1 MVDIILK
8 NFDNPDEIRNFD
20 KGKFELVKLRDMTIG
35 RASYEPG
42 WKWSINVSPL
52 SGTEFCEI
60 EHLGMVISGSA
71 TVAFKNGEIHILKEG
86 DLFHGLSCEDEHFSG
101 FGEIYFTNIFYKSIK
116 GWKKHHE
123 MTLNLIVPVGSV
135 LFYFV
140 DVREVLRS

>member
-8 NFDNPDEIRNFD
+8 NFNNPDEIRNFD
-20 KGKFELVKLRDMTIG
+20 KGKFELVKLKDITNG

-60 EHLGMVISGSA
+60 EHLGLVISGSA

-86 DLFHGLSCEDEHFSG
+86 DLFYVPPEPHDSWVIGDKKYISLHFLG
-101 FGEIYFTNIFYKSIK
+101 A
-116 GWKKHHE
+116 
-123 MTLNLIVPVGSV
+123 
-135 LFYFV
+135 
-140 DVREVLRS
+140 EVYAD

>member
-8 NFDNPDEIRNFD
+8 NFNNPDEIRNFD
-20 KGKFELVKLRDMTIG
+20 KGKFELVKLKGVIIG

-60 EHLGMVISGSA
+60 EHLGLVISGSA

-86 DLFHGLSCEDEHFSG
+86 DLFYVPPEPHDSWVIGDKKYISLHFLG
-101 FGEIYFTNIFYKSIK
+101 A
-116 GWKKHHE
+116 
-123 MTLNLIVPVGSV
+123 
-135 LFYFV
+135 
-140 DVREVLRS
+140 EVYAD

>member
-8 NFDNPDEIRNFD
+8 NFNNPDEIRNFD

-52 SGTEFCEI
+52 SGTEFCEV

-86 DLFHGLSCEDEHFSG
+86 DLFYVPPPHDSWVVGDEKYILLHFLG
-101 FGEIYFTNIFYKSIK
+101 AEIYA
-116 GWKKHHE
+116 
-123 MTLNLIVPVGSV
+123 
-135 LFYFV
+135 
-140 DVREVLRS
+140 D